1 MVMALRIPRR
11 DYLKNLTGLVV
22 TFKIILLVTNAEPA

>member
-11 DYLKNLTGLVV
+11 DYLNNLTGLEV